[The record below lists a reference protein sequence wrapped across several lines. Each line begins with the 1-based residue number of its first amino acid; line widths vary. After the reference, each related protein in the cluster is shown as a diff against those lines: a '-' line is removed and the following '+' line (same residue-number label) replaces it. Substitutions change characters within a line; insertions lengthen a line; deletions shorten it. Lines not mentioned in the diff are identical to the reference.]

1 MNNGRNRSERG
12 IEAANP
18 FGNAVYLPL

>member
-12 IEAANP
+12 IEAASP